1 MTENF
6 NPNIHVCPC
15 EDENFNPN
23 IHVCHCGKNCSEDH
37 AKDETQMEWE

>member
-23 IHVCHCGKNCSEDH
+23 IHVCHCGKYPQ
-37 AKDETQMEWE
+37 AKEESK